1 MNFRRVP
8 LIRADIRE
16 TTGSDLLGRAR
27 LEEGELDLLAGC
39 PPCQGF
45 SALRTKGR
53 QTAVDDDRND
63 LLLEFQ
69 RLVGEMKPRF
79 VLLENVPGLAG
90 DDLFRQFTDGLLA
103 LGYAVESKVLD
114 SADFGTPQR
123 RRRLVLVAG
132 LGSKP
137 RLMRGEAEARTVR
150 GAIGGLADS
159 AGRSGDPLHDHGEQ
173 RTDHVRSVIT
183 SVPKNGG
190 SRADLGP
197 EAQLACHLRAEAG
210 GAGWGREP
218 YGRMAWDGVASTI
231 TGGCINPSKGRFL
244 HPDEDRAI
252 TVREALLLQGFPPGY
267 RLSLRRGK
275 YAAAELVGNAIPPSF
290 VRAQALAFRRALRPV
305 REVST

>member
-1 MNFRRVP
+1 
-8 LIRADIRE
+8 
-16 TTGSDLLGRAR
+16 
-27 LEEGELDLLAGC
+27 
-39 PPCQGF
+39 
-45 SALRTKGR
+45 
-53 QTAVDDDRND
+53 
-63 LLLEFQ
+63 
-69 RLVGEMKPRF
+69 MKPRF

-90 DDLFRQFTDGLLA
+90 DDLFKQFTDGLLA

-132 LGSKP
+132 LGCEP
-137 RLMRGEAEARTVR
+137 RLIQGEAEASTVR

-159 AGRSGDPLHDHGEQ
+159 AGQSGDPLHDHGER
-173 RTDHVRSVIT
+173 RTDHVRSVIR

-244 HPDEDRAI
+244 HPDKDRAI
-252 TVREALLLQGFPPGY
+252 TVREALLLQGFPSGY

-290 VRAQALAFRRALRPV
+290 VRDQALAFRRVLRPV